1 LKGKADL
8 TVADFL
14 ASVNGQTVQLTNT
27 SEYAQSYM
35 WNFGDGASSVLVDPA
50 HAFTAGGTYPL
61 ELIALSEC
69 GNDTTVQQITIQSAG
84 IIEGDALGLTVKMF
98 GNGSFDLE
106 FVEIP
111 TVLTIRD
118 MNGAVV
124 LSIKPEKNS
133 VQLDLSAFADGVYQM
148 EWESDAG
155 QNRYALPNLK

>member
-1 LKGKADL
+1 
-8 TVADFL
+8 
-14 ASVNGQTVQLTNT
+14 
-27 SEYAQSYM
+27 
-35 WNFGDGASSVLVDPA
+35 
-50 HAFTAGGTYPL
+50 
-61 ELIALSEC
+61 
-69 GNDTTVQQITIQSAG
+69 
-84 IIEGDALGLTVKMF
+84 
-98 GNGSFDLE
+98 
-106 FVEIP
+106 VEIP